1 VFESIVGFMGRVNSF
16 WAGCRDKSKQNKS
29 GETEAALAALSCD
42 KMLPTPCEKHESEI
56 L

>member
-1 VFESIVGFMGRVNSF
+1 LRASWALWADSIVFGQD
-16 WAGCRDKSKQNKS
+16 ADKSKQNKS